1 VKSLKV
7 SADLLVV
14 GHFALD
20 TIYKNEKLVGKFLGG
35 PPTYVSLAA
44 AKLGV
49 RVSILSKV
57 GHDFKKGYIELLTS
71 NLVDLSL
78 VKNVTEAE
86 TTKFELRYSDW
97 TRELWLKAMAPPLK
111 PEDLPKHLRV
121 KAIHV
126 APIANEIQP
135 KLVEKLREKSELLS
149 LDPQGFLREFDR
161 KGKVRLK
168 MLMNSDLMKLLDIY
182 KSSFNEIKALTGRS
196 SLEEAMQSISNL
208 GISIVI
214 VTLGAQGS
222 VLLSGGKF
230 YRIPS
235 ASSEIVRDVTGAGD
249 AYIGGF
255 LAEYIHGKDVVWC
268 GSVGSAA
275 ASFVVEG
282 LGSSRFG
289 ERSEVYERAEEVYN
303 KVCRKGIN
311 ADLIY

>member
-1 VKSLKV
+1 MKSLKV

-20 TIYKNEKLVGKFLGG
+20 TIYKNGRLIGKFLGG

-44 AKLGV
+44 AKLDV

-57 GHDFKKGYIELLTS
+57 GRDFEKKYIELLTS

-135 KLVEKLREKSELLS
+135 KLVEKLRENSELLS
-149 LDPQGFLREFDR
+149 LDPQGFLREFDP
-161 KGKVRLK
+161 KGKARLK
-168 MLMNSDLMKLLDIY
+168 MWTDSDLIKPLNVY
-182 KSSFNEIKALTGRS
+182 KSSFNEI
-196 SLEEAMQSISNL
+196 N
-208 GISIVI
+208 
-214 VTLGAQGS
+214 
-222 VLLSGGKF
+222 
-230 YRIPS
+230 
-235 ASSEIVRDVTGAGD
+235 
-249 AYIGGF
+249 
-255 LAEYIHGKDVVWC
+255 
-268 GSVGSAA
+268 
-275 ASFVVEG
+275 
-282 LGSSRFG
+282 
-289 ERSEVYERAEEVYN
+289 
-303 KVCRKGIN
+303 
-311 ADLIY
+311 